1 MAELL
6 SGRLSTAVGDI
17 TAIEA
22 DGIVNAANSTLLGGG
37 GVDGA
42 IHRVG
47 GRAILDECRALRR
60 DSLPD
65 GLPAGG
71 AVSTGAGRLKAK
83 RVIHAVGPVW
93 AGGGAGEEAILESAY
108 RSCLQVAE
116 REGLRSIAFPAI
128 STGAYR
134 FPKALAAR
142 VVMRTMREWF
152 AARSLPERALLVFSS
167 ADDESVFL
175 DIARKAADNRL

>member
-6 SGRLSTAVGDI
+6 SGRLSTAVGAL

-42 IHRVG
+42 IHRASG
-47 GRAILDECRALRR
+47 PAILDECRALRR
-60 DSLPD
+60 DSLPA

-71 AVSTGAGRLKAK
+71 AVSTCAGRLRAK
-83 RVIHAVGPVW
+83 RVIHAVGPIW
-93 AGGGAGEEAILESAY
+93 TGGGAGEEAVLASAY
-108 RSCLQVAE
+108 RSCLLIAE

-134 FPKALAAR
+134 FPKTLAAR
-142 VVMRTMREWF
+142 VAFGAIADWLASRG
-152 AARSLPERALLVFSS
+152 LPERILLLFSS
-167 ADDESVFL
+167 ADDEAVFL
-175 DIARKAADNRL
+175 DIARKAADNRP